1 MNKFKIRIMIMLIM
15 GTNILL
21 FAHPHLFAGVDIDF
35 DVTQSNLLVITQR
48 WMFDDLT
55 SMIILEDFDS
65 NYDEEICSSELI
77 ELKKTV
83 IPGLKEEHFYTDLVI
98 DDENIVLQEITD
110 FSVGTYD
117 IYVYYQFSMTVPFVI
132 NDKGN
137 EIKINVFDRDFY
149 TKFYVNSSSG
159 LKVLKPEDVSH
170 QIDVYENKSK
180 SYYFGQLNPVEVKLT
195 LSKE

>member
-1 MNKFKIRIMIMLIM
+1 MIMLIM

-98 DDENIVLQEITD
+98 DDENIVLQEIAD

>member
-35 DVTQSNLLVITQR
+35 DVTQSNFIVITQR

-98 DDENIVLQEITD
+98 DDENIILQEITD